1 MLLQYKPLLMQREL
15 EIEVVVWSGLEAAKG
30 GKQRQRRI
38 YPSALVVDYY
48 KRGLFFGSF

>member
-1 MLLQYKPLLMQREL
+1 MQREL

-38 YPSALVVDYY
+38 YPSALVVDST
-48 KRGLFFGSF
+48 KGAFFLVVFKL